1 MVFNINTLIGAQLNR
16 FRELVLGEPTQS
28 QRATCVSLV
37 EDVMPT
43 ALARVYA
50 QHILPSGY
58 KVSHSYKILMVMYI
72 VLDDIQFL

>member
-1 MVFNINTLIGAQLNR
+1 MVFNGDSVIGAHLNR
-16 FRELVLGEPTQS
+16 FRELMLGEPTQS

-37 EDVMPT
+37 EDIMPT

-58 KVSHSYKILMVMYI
+58 KVSHSCKILMV
-72 VLDDIQFL
+72 VSRFSS

>member
-1 MVFNINTLIGAQLNR
+1 MVFNGESVIGAQLNR

-28 QRATCVSLV
+28 QRAMCVSLV
-37 EDVMPT
+37 EDVMPI

-58 KVSHSYKILMVMYI
+58 KVSHSYKILMV
-72 VLDDIQFL
+72 VSRFSS